1 VSPIYSGDVVRSTF
15 RRNHRQFFSTGLLGI
30 AASAFRPPV
39 PLPPSNITTDQ
50 DFEIPV
56 DCSRRKPHT
65 RFFDEKDRGE
75 HPITSPKNHGWRW
88 SNILYE
94 SRKKRASPISI
105 DVVQSIEIEEISEN
119 GSIYV
124 QSDGEHL
131 GFLPR
136 KFQICDLVVFCCVS
150 PIYSGDAVRSTF
162 RRNHRQFF
170 STGLLGI
177 AASASRPPAPLP
189 PSNTTTDQ
197 DFEIPVDCSGRKP

>member
-1 VSPIYSGDVVRSTF
+1 ISPIYSRDAVRSTF

-56 DCSRRKPHT
+56 DCSGRKPQT

-75 HPITSPKNHGWRW
+75 HPVLRRLQLFFSSQYHKTNTLTTLYKVSKLRRFQRMEV
-88 SNILYE
+88 SMFSQMENILDSYLE
-94 SRKKRASPISI
+94 SFS
-105 DVVQSIEIEEISEN
+105 
-119 GSIYV
+119 
-124 QSDGEHL
+124 
-131 GFLPR
+131 
-136 KFQICDLVVFCCVS
+136 VS